1 MSLRGLGTALALAVL
16 GGAGGYLAAQVLEP
30 TPIAFSAAAPVP
42 ASSPSIPVD
51 PNRPYAQDMDYP
63 ALSAGLEYRKHT
75 LGSFPYEWKYRA
87 PKGWEPFQEGVD
99 EIRWRPA
106 DEPTVGGFSMRV
118 KLSTEHKSTEA
129 MVAQKVSAMLAGYQD
144 VTIIGRTDDLLAFT
158 YRDAVRNVKRYNT
171 FRWFSLP
178 GDTEARFEMSV
189 VGREVDRVGL
199 DDLLEQV
206 ARGVTKVS

>member
-16 GGAGGYLAAQVLEP
+16 GGGGGYAAGQLLETPP
-30 TPIAFSAAAPVP
+30 TAFSAAAPVP

-51 PNRPYAQDMDYP
+51 PNLPYARDMDYP
-63 ALSAGLEYRKHT
+63 ALSAGLDYRKHR
-75 LGSFPYEWKYRA
+75 LGSFPYEWSYRA
-87 PKGWEPFQEGVD
+87 PKSWEPYQEGVD

-129 MVAQKVSAMLAGYQD
+129 MVAQKATAMLAGYQD
-144 VTIIGRTDDLLAFT
+144 VTILGRTDDLLAFS
-158 YRDAVRNVKRYNT
+158 YRDAVRNVKRFNT
-171 FRWFSLP
+171 FRWFALP
-178 GDTEARFEMSV
+178 GETEARFEMSV

-206 ARGVTKVS
+206 ARGVTKLP